1 MHTVKSV
8 NNVNIRLTSER
19 WEHISQNHPE
29 CAGFFFDVLE
39 TVQNPQKIYSG
50 KNQES
55 IAIKKI
61 SANDKLLAVV
71 YREVDEYDGF
81 IITAF
86 ITKRTNWL
94 QQRRLIWP

>member
-1 MHTVKSV
+1 MHSVKSI

-39 TVQNPQKIYSG
+39 AVQNPQRIYRG

-61 SANDKLLAVV
+61 SASDKLLVVV
-71 YREVDEYDGF
+71 YREVDENDG
-81 IITAF
+81 F

-94 QQRRLIWP
+94 QQRSLIWP